1 MSVYDQS
8 IHLSSLLRTLQSKA
22 LFCRGSAL
30 ADKVSG
36 LGPKVLLFRIL
47 LRTGILFF
55 PVEVFSCP
63 GSTVFRVVRVDISS
77 FEMLFAQ
84 AFTLF
89 SPKHFFRILSLS
101 FLCTLSVCNG
111 QVHVQLFLPL
121 WDEVLPD
128 SDGFCVTLE
137 SRLPAAT

>member
-22 LFCRGSAL
+22 LFCRQSAL
-30 ADKVSG
+30 AEKVSG

-55 PVEVFSCP
+55 PVEVCSCP
-63 GSTVFRVVRVDISS
+63 GSTFFLVVRVDISS

-84 AFTLF
+84 TFSLF
-89 SPKHFFRILSLS
+89 SPNVFQRIISRS
-101 FLCTLSVCNG
+101 FGFLSVCNG
-111 QVHVQLFLPL
+111 QVLVQLFLPL
-121 WDEVLPD
+121 WDETLPD
-128 SDGFCVTLE
+128 SDVF
-137 SRLPAAT
+137 